1 MIHAHVEVERS
12 IKNVVWTRG
21 GVDRKKP
28 KRVIKISLLGFFIKY
43 LSCKIR
49 ISGILENYH
58 TNHSNHPNHSN
69 HKSNLHNP
77 VINRLLPSVI
87 QASSCAGSFSCCPRI
102 LGTTI

>member
-1 MIHAHVEVERS
+1 MNHALVEVERS
-12 IKNVVWTRG
+12 IRNVVWTRG
-21 GVDRKKP
+21 GGAMKKP

-43 LSCKIR
+43 LSCKSRIR
-49 ISGILENYH
+49 RILKK
-58 TNHSNHPNHSN
+58 NHPNHSN

-102 LGTTI
+102 LGTTM